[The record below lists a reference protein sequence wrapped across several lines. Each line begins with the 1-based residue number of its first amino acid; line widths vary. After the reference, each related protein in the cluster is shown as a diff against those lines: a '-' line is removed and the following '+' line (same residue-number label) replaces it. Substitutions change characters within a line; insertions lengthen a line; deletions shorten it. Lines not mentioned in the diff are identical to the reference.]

1 MLCEIGIAMIEVE
14 QPTQLIGARLKN
26 MARHY
31 TTETVK
37 TVVLPTVLLIQIGAV
52 GYEVDSSKP
61 IATHLDQA
69 GRIEAIAESAEA
81 GAIEPAEA
89 IREVKTARAMRPR
102 FGAVTTVVGY
112 AITSLGFGLVL
123 NPTWAS
129 LWGHLF
135 LGAVV
140 GAMLVTVRIF
150 PALNAVAPTLAA
162 MTATILATWFV
173 ADAAHDGL
181 LRVITPAL
189 VAVVPATSLTVGAME
204 VANSAIIAGAS
215 RLVYGLVQLM
225 LMVFGV
231 GLGISVAGRV
241 ALEQP
246 SPSIGPWALYA
257 AILVIG
263 VGCYLYLSAPRGS
276 LVWLIAAVGVALIG
290 QRLGGLFM
298 SPVHAGAVGA
308 FLVVPF
314 AIMASRLKTSPPA
327 LVMMLASFWALVPG
341 ALSFESLTMT
351 ARAGSHGDIAAL
363 DTTVGAI
370 FSIALGTLVGWSVFN
385 TLSTRI
391 PSRKA

>member
-1 MLCEIGIAMIEVE
+1 VFSRVGRIARSLRKEVPEAIGHPDSYDGAEVAAMLCEIGIAMIEVE
-14 QPTQLIGARLKN
+14 QPTQLIATRLKSI
-26 MARHY
+26 ARQY

-69 GRIEAIAESAEA
+69 GRIEAIAERAEA

-89 IREVKTARAMRPR
+89 IREVQAARALRPR
-102 FGAVTTVVGY
+102 FGAVVTVIGY

-135 LGAVV
+135 LGTVV
-140 GAMLVTVRIF
+140 GAMLVTVRTF

-231 GLGISVAGRV
+231 GLGVSVAGRV
-241 ALEQP
+241 ALEHP
-246 SPSIGPWALYA
+246 SPSMGPWVLYA
-257 AILVIG
+257 AVL
-263 VGCYLYLSAPRGS
+263 
-276 LVWLIAAVGVALIG
+276 
-290 QRLGGLFM
+290 
-298 SPVHAGAVGA
+298 
-308 FLVVPF
+308 
-314 AIMASRLKTSPPA
+314 
-327 LVMMLASFWALVPG
+327 
-341 ALSFESLTMT
+341 
-351 ARAGSHGDIAAL
+351 
-363 DTTVGAI
+363 
-370 FSIALGTLVGWSVFN
+370 
-385 TLSTRI
+385 
-391 PSRKA
+391 